1 MKNKIR
7 NSIKIARIL
16 FVLIQM
22 KIQKKMNH
30 LKTNKLLI
38 LLRIYL
44 ILILMN
50 KLKWKNLIMN
60 E

>member
-22 KIQKKMNH
+22 NIQKKMNH